1 MKGSR
6 VILPDGQAGVV
17 QSTRWVG
24 DEYVASVLL
33 EGNSEIE
40 VQVSELRHPLPDEV
54 IG

>member
-1 MKGSR
+1 MSSSPMARPGSFE
-6 VILPDGQAGVV
+6 
-17 QSTRWVG
+17 STRWVG